1 MTDVTLVTGDGIG
14 PEIAEAT
21 RRCIDATGAD
31 INWLIKEAGTDVMER
46 EGTPLPEATVESIKK
61 TGVALKAPIT
71 TPVGTGF
78 RSINVH
84 LRQTLDLYACLR
96 PCKSYEGVRS
106 RYTDID
112 LVVVRENTEDCYA
125 GVEFQRGKDDTDE
138 LINWINKR
146 SEKKVRE
153 NSGITIKSI
162 SVKGTERIVQF
173 AFDYARKLGRKKV
186 TSVHKANIMKFS
198 DGLWLEVSRDVAK
211 KYPDIEFEDRIVD
224 NMCMQLI
231 QKPELYDVLVL
242 PNLYGDII
250 SDLCAGLVGGLGV
263 APGGNIGEKG
273 AIFEATHGSAPKY
286 KGQNKVN
293 PTALILSGVLMLR
306 HMGKMAEADKLENAV
321 AAVIAEGKSVT
332 YDMKPHRDDPTAV
345 GTSQMAD
352 AIIEKIGSS

>member
-21 RRCIDATGAD
+21 RRCIDATGAG
-31 INWLIKEAGTDVMER
+31 INWLIKEAGIDVMER
-46 EGTPLPEATVESIKK
+46 TGTPLPDETVEAIKK
-61 TGVALKAPIT
+61 TGIALKAPIT

-106 RYTDID
+106 RYSDID
-112 LVVVRENTEDCYA
+112 LIVVRENTEDCYA

-138 LINWINKR
+138 LISWVNKH
-146 SEKKVRE
+146 SEKKVRG

-162 SVKGTERIVQF
+162 SVEGSERIVQF

-198 DGLWLEVSRDVAK
+198 DGLWLEVSREVAK
-211 KYPDIEFEDRIVD
+211 KNSDIEFEDRIVD

-273 AIFEATHGSAPKY
+273 AVFEATHGSAPKY

-293 PTALILSGVLMLR
+293 PTALILSGVMMLR
-306 HMGKMAEADKLENAV
+306 HMGKMTEADKLENAA

-332 YDMKPHRDDPTAV
+332 YDMKPNRDDPTAV

-352 AIIEKIGSS
+352 AIIEKIKR